1 LKTTRITTFYFYI
14 KASKTHQ
21 TTPNMWKNDIQID
34 QSDAQI
40 RLNNDDDNARSKE
53 DEKEHN

>member
-1 LKTTRITTFYFYI
+1 
-14 KASKTHQ
+14 
-21 TTPNMWKNDIQID
+21 MWKNDIQID